1 MAEML
6 HDGQPRNSVKSRPP
20 VRWDT
25 STAVGVIAI
34 SLITFLAISRGGLK
48 EVVLP

>member
-1 MAEML
+1 MPEIN
-6 HDGQPRNSVKSRPP
+6 HEGQPRNTVQTRSGL
-20 VRWDT
+20 RWDT

-34 SLITFLAISRGGLK
+34 SLIVFLTISRGGLK